1 MRLFSRTPKEIL
13 RIASH
18 FSSILYLNGRFFR
31 QRKSIQ
37 SYLQRSLDGSK
48 DNLKYSPKLA

>member
-18 FSSILYLNGRFFR
+18 FSSILYLNGRF
-31 QRKSIQ
+31 
-37 SYLQRSLDGSK
+37 SLLAEKID
-48 DNLKYSPKLA
+48 LIIFPKIFGWF